1 MGKAELLLVD
11 QAYETIRNDIF
22 DGVYQPG
29 EKLLTREIAEKLG
42 MSRTP
47 VISAVNRLVA
57 QGIAMDIPRRGV
69 VVAKMS
75 PAQIRDFI
83 DMRRMMESFVV
94 HDATKNANFFP
105 AVIKEMEKLAEE
117 LIATPDTDYNRIST
131 LERQFH
137 INFIKLGN
145 NNQLSRL
152 YESNWGIGFAIYAF
166 ICAKLPVLQYKEAC
180 SEHFLFLKY
189 LKYGDE
195 TALQAVVDQHLKS
208 VYDTINWLERSE
220 TTIV

>member
-1 MGKAELLLVD
+1 MIRAEHLLVD
-11 QAYETIRNDIF
+11 QAYETIRKDIF

-29 EKLLTREIAEKLG
+29 EKLRTREISERLG

-47 VISAVNRLVA
+47 VVSAINRLVA
-57 QGIAMDIPRRGV
+57 QGVATDIPHRGV
-69 VVAKMS
+69 VVSKMS

-94 HDATKNANFFP
+94 HDAIKNVGFFP
-105 AVIKEMEKLAEE
+105 AIIKEMEQLAED
-117 LIATPDTDYNRIST
+117 LIATPDTEYNRIST

-152 YESNWGIGFAIYAF
+152 YESNWGIGFAVYTF
-166 ICAKLPVLQYKEAC
+166 ICAKLPVQQYKESC
-180 SEHFLFLKY
+180 EEHFQFIEHLK
-189 LKYGDE
+189 KGDE
-195 TALQAVVDQHLKS
+195 AALQAAVNQHLKNI
-208 VYDTINWLERSE
+208 YRTIEWLEK
-220 TTIV
+220 I